1 MLNPGSFMSSQTKAI
16 NILSLVVAMTS
27 AFCGSKYTE
36 RLIMLK
42 NNEDFIRS
50 LNLLSSEAS
59 NRWKLER
66 EALMNQVHQL
76 KKLISSLEDHEN
88 ERIASKLENE
98 RISLHNKYETAVSH
112 RIAELEHE
120 MHSFQ
125 SSLNEKVGHSQTLL
139 SDIEHQLNERLVN
152 KSELKR
158 LEKISQMIIEDN
170 IEGQFNNCFSLNTLR
185 SEFSEL
191 LPLIRQYYLIN
202 HKKMTLFNFYL
213 SRALAHLMFPYTS
226 MQRFDVLAELNTNVE
241 KGDLKRALFLFNN
254 LKGWPRLLLKDW
266 AEKCRMRL
274 EFIQEIKSQ
283 IYLNKI

>member
-1 MLNPGSFMSSQTKAI
+1 
-16 NILSLVVAMTS
+16 
-27 AFCGSKYTE
+27 
-36 RLIMLK
+36 MLK
-42 NNEDFIRS
+42 NNEDFIRN

-66 EALMNQVHQL
+66 EALMSQVSQL
-76 KKLISSLEDHEN
+76 KKIISSLEDHET
-88 ERIASKLENE
+88 ERIASKLESE
-98 RISLHNKYETAVSH
+98 RSILHNKYENAIRH

-120 MHSFQ
+120 MNAFQ
-125 SSLNEKVGHSQTLL
+125 LNLNEKVGHSQALL
-139 SDIEHQLNERLVN
+139 TNIEYQLNDRLMN
-152 KSELKR
+152 KSEIKK

-202 HKKMTLFNFYL
+202 YDKMTLFNFYL
-213 SRALAHLMFPYTS
+213 SRALAHLMFPNTS
-226 MQRFDVLAELNTNVE
+226 MQRFDILAELNANVE
-241 KGDLKRALFLFNN
+241 KGDLKRALYLFND

-283 IYLNKI
+283 LYLNKI